1 VDGVA
6 GILESALYY
15 PHAERGAVL
24 RFYEETLG
32 LRQVASWDNGC
43 AYRLGPGV
51 LLLFDLELL
60 DGQGGPVSDHGAA
73 PGGHVCLVA
82 DSGEY
87 GAVRERLASA
97 KVEITHDHDWPKGGR
112 SFYFKDPAGNLLE
125 VADSD
130 LWPA

>member
-1 VDGVA
+1 MDGVA
-6 GILESALYY
+6 GVLESALYY
-15 PHAERGAVL
+15 PHAERGEVL
-24 RFYEETLG
+24 AFYEETLG

-60 DGQGGPVSDHGAA
+60 DDQGGPVSDHGAA

-87 GAVRERLASA
+87 EAVRERLAAA